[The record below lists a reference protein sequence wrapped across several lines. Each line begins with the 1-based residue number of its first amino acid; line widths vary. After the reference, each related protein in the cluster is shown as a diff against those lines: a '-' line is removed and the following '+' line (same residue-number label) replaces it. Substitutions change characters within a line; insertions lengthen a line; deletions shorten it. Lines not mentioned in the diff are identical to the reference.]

1 MKLHGAVSWKSL
13 AAEFFVVVVGILVA
27 LAVDGWRQDREE
39 LRIANEHLSDLATEI
54 HQNLWTIDRV
64 LERMLTRKR
73 AALETVL
80 AFLSHSDAP
89 VPDVEKLLMAFAQ
102 SAASATPWLSDA
114 QFQSLRDTGDLRL
127 LRDPDLTS
135 DISSAYAAPQVLLSQ
150 VARMQGD
157 YPAVVNGL
165 IPAYMQPEVSS
176 MRGYLRRS
184 IAPPIKDSTDVNAA
198 LAGIRARRSELLPLA
213 RAEAAVATAQWY
225 AVKRLKDNFEKLLK
239 NLAPWDHAPAAP
251 LLPQH

>member
-1 MKLHGAVSWKSL
+1 MKLHGAVSWKGL
-13 AAEFFVVVVGILVA
+13 AAEFFVVVAGILVA
-27 LAVDGWRQDREE
+27 LAVDGWRQEREE
-39 LRIANEHLSDLATEI
+39 LRVANEHLSDLATEV

-64 LERMLTRKR
+64 LNRMLTRKR

-80 AFLSHSDAP
+80 AFLNDPDAP
-89 VPDVEKLLMAFAQ
+89 VPDVEQLLMAFAQ

-165 IPAYMQPEVSS
+165 IPAYMQPEVNS
-176 MRGYLRRS
+176 MRGYLRKE
-184 IAPPIKDSTDVNAA
+184 IAPPIKDPTDANAA
-198 LAGIRARRSELLPLA
+198 LAAIRARRSELLPLA

-225 AVKRLKDNFEKLLK
+225 AVERLKENFDKLLK
-239 NLAPWDHAPAAP
+239 YLARWDHAPAAP
-251 LLPQH
+251 SLPQH

>member
-1 MKLHGAVSWKSL
+1 MKFHGAVSWKSL

-39 LRIANEHLSDLATEI
+39 LRVANEHLSDLAAEI
-54 HQNLWTIDRV
+54 HVNLWTIDRV
-64 LERMLTRKR
+64 LNHMLTRKR

-80 AFLSHSDAP
+80 AFLNQPDAP
-89 VPDVEKLLMAFAQ
+89 VPDVEQLLMAFAQ

-150 VARMQGD
+150 VARMQGN
-157 YPAVVNGL
+157 YPAVVNEL
-165 IPAYMQPEVSS
+165 IPAYMQPEVNS

-184 IAPPIKDSTDVNAA
+184 IAPPIKDSTDANAA

-251 LLPQH
+251 SLPQH